1 MKKLICGTIALFL
14 ITSVQPIQAQKTYVG
29 IIGGL
34 NFADLEIT
42 LKNGMSNDFDVTAKT
57 KFGIGALFGIS
68 FNKYLSLQLE
78 PKYIGKGGLVTQTS
92 TPDITMKSDQ
102 LDIPVILK
110 AGIGQTIRPYIF
122 AGMYI
127 SFVLDASMEAEVSG
141 LLLKGDLTQ
150 VLEQTEY
157 GALFGAGINVPVW
170 IGSAFIEGRYALG
183 LTNLNLGGNVYLKY
197 NNMSVAGIQLDP
209 GDKIKTKG
217 ISIMLGYIL
226 PLSL

>member
-1 MKKLICGTIALFL
+1 MKKLIYGIISIL
-14 ITSVQPIQAQKTYVG
+14 IFTLSTPVYAQKTYVG
-29 IIGGL
+29 IIGGP
-34 NFADLEIT
+34 NFADLEIN
-42 LKNGMSNDFDVTAKT
+42 LKNGMPNDFDVASKT

-92 TPDITMKSDQ
+92 TPDITIKSNQ

-110 AGIGQTIRPYIF
+110 AGIGEIIRPYIF

-141 LLLKGDLTQ
+141 ILLKGDLTQ

-157 GALFGAGINVPVW
+157 GALFGAGINVPLW

-197 NNMSVAGIQLDP
+197 NNMSVTGIQMDP
-209 GDKIKTKG
+209 EDKIKTKG

-226 PLSL
+226 PLDL

>member
-1 MKKLICGTIALFL
+1 MKKLIYGIITLFL
-14 ITSVQPIQAQKTYVG
+14 ITFVQPIQAQETYVG

-42 LKNGMSNDFDVTAKT
+42 LKNGMSNDFDVGAKT
-57 KFGIGALFGIS
+57 KVGIGALFGIS

-92 TPDITMKSDQ
+92 TPDITMKSSQ
-102 LDIPVILK
+102 LDIPLILK
-110 AGIGQTIRPYIF
+110 AGIGEKIRPYIF
-122 AGMYI
+122 AGMFI

-141 LLLKGDLTQ
+141 ILLKGDLTQ

-170 IGSAFIEGRYALG
+170 IGSAFVEGRYALG

-217 ISIMLGYIL
+217 ISIMLGYIF